1 MGGECGK
8 GYAAWRGVIHP
19 TLQLLEGQSAT
30 VLGALGT
37 NGLIPGDMGSVLGQL
52 HHGLTVWLWGSHC
65 TSLSLFPHLKI
76 KKYVP

>member
-1 MGGECGK
+1 MATVFFLPKKLPWDGGREKSNEFNYLIKAGWGGECGK

-37 NGLIPGDMGSVLGQL
+37 NGLIPGDMG
-52 HHGLTVWLWGSHC
+52 
-65 TSLSLFPHLKI
+65 I
-76 KKYVP
+76 